1 MKKID
6 SQLIVLYKIVDNADV
21 RQYSAIR
28 GDRKGIAT
36 YCKKTGSY
44 SYEGDDLQHF
54 TDFVKD
60 TLVTSVLKNK
70 DLPPKIVHGFG

>member
-21 RQYSAIR
+21 RQYSAIS

-60 TLVTSVLKNK
+60 LKNK